1 MKLGMIELNQMGTNR
16 VRRRLRATF
25 TPQVIDDL

>member
-16 VRRRLRATF
+16 VRRLLRATF
-25 TPQVIDDL
+25 SPKVIDYL